1 MSSNY
6 HIHYIMLI
14 YKKVRLKCE
23 CKCCEESSS
32 SLSSSS
38 LTSSSSSSS
47 SLSLSSSSSSPASST
62 QRKRVSFAA
71 NNESHN
77 HHQQRLRKKKNSSNR
92 KIRLGRV
99 INSLWMNIAYSVSC
113 VVTATFVIS
122 LRIICFVGNP
132 RKCLDL

>member
-1 MSSNY
+1 
-6 HIHYIMLI
+6 MLI
-14 YKKVRLKCE
+14 YKKVRFECE
-23 CKCCEESSS
+23 SKSWCEESSS

-38 LTSSSSSSS
+38 LTSSSSSS

-77 HHQQRLRKKKNSSNR
+77 HHQQRLRKKKNSRNR

-122 LRIICFVGNP
+122 LRILCFVGNP
-132 RKCLDL
+132 RKCLDR